1 MGPVEGGD
9 ESESFLDGGAGRRGR
24 LAVYVLVLAIFLPLI
39 SVLILSTAPIIWL
52 TAGKSRLLVL
62 RKRGLSDLQERER
75 HP

>member
-9 ESESFLDGGAGRRGR
+9 ESESFLDGGAGRLRGR

-62 RKRGLSDLQERER
+62 RKKGLSDL
-75 HP
+75 